1 MIKADA
7 RMARAIPAD
16 FSIKGM
22 STASVKSIVQTR
34 TALCCPKN
42 EVALEIRYI
51 GFDEIPAIQV
61 FTPQHRSAVSTIILS
76 NKDRS
81 REERTG

>member
-1 MIKADA
+1 MIKADE

-34 TALCCPKN
+34 TALRCPKN
-42 EVALEIRYI
+42 EVAPQIRYI
-51 GFDEIPAIQV
+51 GFDEIPAIQA
-61 FTPQHRSAVSTIILS
+61 FTRQHRSAVSTIILS